1 MPPSRRL
8 ADLEKNL
15 ELWYEQ
21 LGAAEK
27 ALPMNYDPKAYTAI
41 KQDIRERILPEI
53 RKYEAEYWQLLAQ
66 EARNCDVPEDDASL
80 AIVEIVPEVQI
91 IQSQPS
97 ANYADEFMQLLREI
111 RDKLNEPGTPAA
123 AKAKFALSLIPG
135 ILSYEVELDTE
146 NSLRRVFQ
154 PIRRLFRGAIEKK

>member
-8 ADLEKNL
+8 TDLE
-15 ELWYEQ
+15 ELIEI
-21 LGAAEK
+21 
-27 ALPMNYDPKAYTAI
+27 NYQKLAKFQKRLDRTAS
-41 KQDIRERILPEI
+41 IREEFDIEGDIPKI
-53 RKYEAEYWQLLAQ
+53 RKTICDYEVEYWQLLAQ
-66 EARNCDVPEDDASL
+66 EARHCDVPEDDASL
-80 AIVEIVPEVQI
+80 AIVEIVPEVEI

-97 ANYADEFMQLLREI
+97 ANYPDELIKLLLEI

-146 NSLRRVFQ
+146 NSLRRLFQ
-154 PIRRLFRGAIEKK
+154 PIRQLFRREIEKK